1 MMMPLYGT
9 ALASVSRWMVVLKA
23 FSLDC
28 MQCEAPVWRHWL
40 WHSTSGM
47 GDIHPGRQ
55 SCNCSPPVLY
65 PSLTGSCL
73 SSVESPSFSFHT
85 VFPIFFLQDLNPLSD
100 HPISLLGQGSYS
112 FSWLIWWATLSIKL
126 QYGQKYALEI
136 LGLLFQNWG
145 LTDFSKFLQA
155 RGKISIV
162 LNNKVVNSLKVM
174 KSPCLELFTET
185 KEKSFTVLK

>member
-73 SSVESPSFSFHT
+73 SSVESPNFSFHT
-85 VFPIFFLQDLNPLSD
+85 VFPFFFCKTWTLFLTILYLCLVRDLTLLVGWFDELPSALNFSMVRNMLWKYWD
-100 HPISLLGQGSYS
+100 FFFRIGVWQIS
-112 FSWLIWWATLSIKL
+112 
-126 QYGQKYALEI
+126 
-136 LGLLFQNWG
+136 QN
-145 LTDFSKFLQA
+145 FFRQEVK
-155 RGKISIV
+155 
-162 LNNKVVNSLKVM
+162 
-174 KSPCLELFTET
+174 
-185 KEKSFTVLK
+185 

>member
-9 ALASVSRWMVVLKA
+9 ALASVSGGMVVLKA

-55 SCNCSPPVLY
+55 SCNCSPSVLY
-65 PSLTGSCL
+65 PSPTGSCL
-73 SSVESPSFSFHT
+73 STVESPNFSFHT
-85 VFPIFFLQDLNPLSD
+85 VFPFFLQDLNPPSD
-100 HPISLLGQGSYS
+100 RPISLLCQGSYS
-112 FSWLIWWATLSIKL
+112 FSWLIWWTTLSIKL

-136 LGLLFQNWG
+136 LGLLFQNWD